1 MNISGLAL
9 VSIFILAIFFS
20 GCTSPSP
27 APSLVSSPAEA
38 DFDHLL
44 LSTEDLPQG
53 LILAAGGPMQASD
66 ITGSM
71 KRFGARGGYRAL
83 YTDAIPLTDKSKVM
97 EQDIIIVNGPNA
109 SAMLDE
115 HRKSFTATT
124 SKIST
129 ALQMTDPGI
138 GEKSFAVK
146 ITTTSPSGAD
156 TTYYAVGFVR
166 SGIFEVLSAEGTP
179 ATYPAFLQIAER
191 AAEKIS

>member
-9 VSIFILAIFFS
+9 IIILIITVFFS
-20 GCTSPSP
+20 GCTSLSP
-27 APSLVSSPAEA
+27 ATSLASSSADT

-44 LSTEDLPQG
+44 LSPEDLPQG
-53 LILAAGGPMQASD
+53 LILAAGGPMQASE
-66 ITGSM
+66 ITESM
-71 KRFGARGGYRAL
+71 KRFGALEGYRAL
-83 YTDAIPLTDKSKVM
+83 YTDMISLTDKSKVM

-115 HRKSFTATT
+115 HLKSFTATT
-124 SKIST
+124 SKTST

-146 ITTTSPSGAD
+146 ITTTGPSGAE

-166 SGIFEVLSAEGTP
+166 SGILEILSAEGTP
-179 ATYPAFLQIAER
+179 ATYPAFLKLAER
-191 AAEKIS
+191 AAEKIP